1 MAFYENGKRIGPA
14 WEFKIGG
21 GVVVGKVNVEGDLTG
36 DDFVYAY
43 PDFTTLLVGTF
54 AKGVMVAAKQTL
66 LTDVRFDRI
75 SKIPF
80 LLFDKKVLE
89 VSKQV
94 FTFNEPTR

>member
-1 MAFYENGKRIGPA
+1 
-14 WEFKIGG
+14 
-21 GVVVGKVNVEGDLTG
+21 
-36 DDFVYAY
+36 
-43 PDFTTLLVGTF
+43 VGTF
-54 AKGVMVAAKQTL
+54 ARGVMVAAKQTL

-94 FTFNEPTR
+94 FTFNKPTR